1 MIFIPKELAIDAKV
15 AAANAAAEM
24 MAEIEE
30 ELARQQHLKLSRKT
44 C

>member
-1 MIFIPKELAIDAKV
+1 MMAEACSRK
-15 AAANAAAEM
+15 AAAEM

-30 ELARQQHLKLSRKT
+30 ELARKAAIELEAFQAKT